1 MEKKERFS
9 HITPGGEVARVDV
22 GDKTPTQRVAVVRG
36 EVLLSAETLELLK
49 QAALPK
55 GDALTTARVA
65 GIMAA
70 KRTAELIPLCHPLPL
85 SFVDVRF
92 AVSDEPPTVR
102 IEAEA
107 RTSGP
112 TGVEMEALVAAQV
125 AAMTIYDMCKAVQ
138 KDIILTNAR
147 LVRKSGGKS
156 GEYSAP

>member
-9 HITPGGEVARVDV
+9 HITPGGEIAMVDV

-92 AVSDEPPTVR
+92 AVSDEPPTVH